1 MQANHNVTRITSL
14 KVRALTLLMCSSSA
28 GLPNAAASTFT
39 YNLGYRADYS
49 TNIYRVPDDQKARRD
64 LINTLTGGFT
74 YLQNTSTF
82 NTRVAGSVAYFD
94 YYRDSFDAQNNITL
108 DAYGELFFVPQ
119 VLSWVAADGFRKVQI
134 DPRQA
139 DLPTNRQ
146 NSNVFLTGPNIYMH
160 LGPVDTL
167 TLEARYGRSGIE
179 SFDVDS
185 ERDFLA
191 ARWLHRLS
199 AWSTLMLNY
208 EFMDVDY
215 ENSVL
220 NTDFIRHNYFLR
232 GNIRSARND
241 FTFDVGKTRI
251 NLARGAPIDNLLF
264 RLAATRQLNSVSS
277 LGIHYGREYSDT
289 GMQLLPSAATSQ
301 PTPGGIQAP
310 LGTDIVT
317 NELFYTEQTEL
328 FYSWRGNTFPWTARV
343 FSRNIDY
350 ELSPSSREEKGWSV
364 DARYVLTNA
373 LSLVATSGYVYTNY
387 NDRVSEIWDSITGA
401 GVLYRLSRSLS
412 AGIDVRR
419 YGRTSTVSTQEYTDD
434 RISATLTYSAQSA
447 AP

>member
-1 MQANHNVTRITSL
+1 MQANHNVTRITSI
-14 KVRALTLLMCSSSA
+14 KVRVLTLLICSSA
-28 GLPNAAASTFT
+28 GLQNAAASFT

-49 TNIYRVPDDQKARRD
+49 TNIRRTPDDQTPRWD

-82 NTRVAGSVAYFD
+82 NARVAGSAAYFE
-94 YYRDSFDAQNNITL
+94 YYRDSFDTQNDLTL
-108 DAYGELFFVPQ
+108 DAYGELFLVPQ

-146 NSNVFLTGPNIYMH
+146 NSNIFLTGPNVYMH

-167 TLEARYGRSGIE
+167 SMEARYGRSGVE
-179 SFDVDS
+179 NFEVDS

-191 ARWLHRLS
+191 ARWQHRLS
-199 AWSTLMLNY
+199 TWSTLTFNY

-220 NTDFIRHNYFLR
+220 NTDFMRHNYFLR

-241 FTFDVGKTRI
+241 FMFDVGKTRI
-251 NLARGAPIDNLLF
+251 ILARGAPIDNLLF
-264 RLAATRQLNSVSS
+264 RFAATRQLNSVSS
-277 LGIHYGREYSDT
+277 LGINYGREYSDT
-289 GMQLLPSAATSQ
+289 GAQLLPTAATSQ
-301 PTPGGIQAP
+301 PTPSGIQAP

-317 NELFYTEQTEL
+317 HELFYTEQTEL
-328 FYSWRGNTFPWTARV
+328 SYAWRGNTFPWTARV

-350 ELSPSSREEKGWSV
+350 ELSSNSREEKGWSV

-373 LSLVATSGYVYTNY
+373 LSLVATSSYVYTHY
-387 NDRVSEIWDSITGA
+387 NDSVSEIWDSITGV